1 MKERELNAMLGII
14 PDPEKNVYDISSWK
28 KVNEIQRMI
37 RIFKIN
43 EEQHNKHLML
53 SIKNVATFRLVLSN
67 N

>member
-1 MKERELNAMLGII
+1 MKERELNAMLGIV
-14 PDPEKNVYDISSWK
+14 PDPEKNVYDVSNWK
-28 KVNEIQRMI
+28 NVNEIQRMI